1 MPDLRPEYI
10 VVHTA
15 AFSGKD
21 CDRDLI
27 DEWHRARGWNGI
39 GYHYVIINDRHA
51 ALQDGTVQSGRP
63 AGTPGAHV
71 EGLNMRSI
79 GICCAGNGDVDP
91 FTGAQLESLVKLI
104 STLIDDHPALG
115 VDSVIGH
122 REVNRLVADGLMEA
136 RYRTSKSCPGKKVNM
151 DHIRARVRSYRL
163 TGSIAAAADTA
174 THGTAAGRTVP
185 TAEELRTALDVVSR
199 AAPRLGNS
207 ADELRAFLRHP
218 EVLDVRGLRRPDDG
232 GDGRPP
238 GGGAFARPDGG
249 GGSGR
254 PDE

>member
-1 MPDLRPEYI
+1 MPDLRPEYV

-15 AFSGKD
+15 AFAGND
-21 CDRDLI
+21 CDRKLI

-51 ALQDGTVQSGRP
+51 ELPDGTVQSGRP
-63 AGTPGAHV
+63 PGTPGAHV
-71 EGLNMRSI
+71 EGLNMRSV

-91 FTGAQLESLVKLI
+91 FTEAQLESLVKLV
-104 STLIDDHPALG
+104 SMLIDEYPALG

-122 REVNRLVADGLMEA
+122 REINRLVADGLVEA
-136 RYRTSKSCPGKKVNM
+136 RYRTSKSCPGRKIDM
-151 DHIRARVRSYRL
+151 DDIRARVRSYRL
-163 TGSIAAAADTA
+163 TGSVVSAAHTTA
-174 THGTAAGRTVP
+174 HGAAAGRAVP
-185 TAEELRTALDVVSR
+185 TAEELRAALDVVSR

-218 EVLDVRGLRRPDDG
+218 EVLEARGLRTWRPDDG
-232 GDGRPP
+232 GDGRPADA
-238 GGGAFARPDGG
+238 AFARPGG
-249 GGSGR
+249 GGR